1 MSDTIDTD
9 TAGWEADSPADAP
22 AAPSPAQMPQHRPQA
37 AQGDGGGQD
46 DEPDRLADDAE
57 VDMQFVR
64 KLRSEAKGLRT
75 RAQIAEDER
84 DGLRTVVDG
93 LRKAEVERLA
103 ATELRDARDLLDRHP
118 DVAEFIDEHGHVDAE
133 RVIAAGPR
141 NRRRPPALRP
151 RSGRHGT
158 ADRSAC
164 RGFAQR
170 CLPRL
175 QDRVAGLGG
184 RYPPDHRRRMSHKTV
199 GV

>member
-118 DVAEFIDEHGHVDAE
+118 NVAEFIDEHGHVDAE
-133 RVIAAGPR
+133 RVIGAREIAAD
-141 NRRRPPALRP
+141 RPHYARDQVLTAPPTDRP
-151 RSGRHGT
+151 VEGLRSG
-158 ADRSAC
+158 ASPDRKIESP
-164 RGFAQR
+164 GW
-170 CLPRL
+170 
-175 QDRVAGLGG
+175 AGAIRPIIGG
-184 RYPPDHRRRMSHKTV
+184 V
-199 GV
+199 